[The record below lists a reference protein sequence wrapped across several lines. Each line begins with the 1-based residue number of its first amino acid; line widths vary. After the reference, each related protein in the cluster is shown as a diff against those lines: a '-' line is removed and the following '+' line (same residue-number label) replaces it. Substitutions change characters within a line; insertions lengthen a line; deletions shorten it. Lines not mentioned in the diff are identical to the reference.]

1 MQILKYASI
10 AYLTLQLKKLL
21 LNWFVRLSIFRV
33 YYFNLFKN
41 ISLFA
46 WLCMCGVCGAFF
58 ATKEKL
64 ILEFYLLFIC
74 TLYFSEE
81 MMGNLELA
89 PELEVNFLQPLL
101 SQDVVN
107 ELLSTYMSTLT
118 VIYSSN
124 FNAIHLDNWATYRQ
138 KEKQCI

>member
-1 MQILKYASI
+1 
-10 AYLTLQLKKLL
+10 
-21 LNWFVRLSIFRV
+21 
-33 YYFNLFKN
+33 
-41 ISLFA
+41 
-46 WLCMCGVCGAFF
+46 MCVAFF

-64 ILEFYLLFIC
+64 ILEFYLSFIC
-74 TLYFSEE
+74 SLYFSEE

-124 FNAIHLDNWATYRQ
+124 FNAIQPDILATYRQ
-138 KEKQCI
+138 KEKSAYKYK